1 MTTPDQPGWYDDPQD
16 PNAQRYWDG
25 QDWTPH
31 RQRKMTSRSA
41 RQSATSA
48 PQQPAAPPNLPPSPS
63 GATPQ
68 DQLPRVAQRQRFWS
82 GLSGRQKIIVV
93 AVIVVMAVI
102 IVPVF
107 AFSHGAH
114 RSPSPAGPSRSPA
127 GQSAPQPGQSPSPS
141 GQAGSHSGSPFY
153 QLGYQSGTSGWARS
167 NYAPNYYSN
176 TGATVAEMERDA
188 CSESWEHDP
197 NLPAEAKLD
206 PSIGGSFSPE
216 NQDGY
221 LKGCQDAFR
230 DHPPQPPSWDP
241 HRR

>member
-68 DQLPRVAQRQRFWS
+68 DQLPRAAQRQRFWS

-114 RSPSPAGPSRSPA
+114 RSPSPAGPSRSRQVSRRPSLASPRLRLARLALTAAPRSTNWAIRVALPVGHAATTLRTITPTPA
-127 GQSAPQPGQSPSPS
+127 PPSLRWNATPVAR
-141 GQAGSHSGSPFY
+141 AGSTIPTFP
-153 QLGYQSGTSGWARS
+153 R
-167 NYAPNYYSN
+167 
-176 TGATVAEMERDA
+176 R
-188 CSESWEHDP
+188 
-197 NLPAEAKLD
+197 
-206 PSIGGSFSPE
+206 
-216 NQDGY
+216 
-221 LKGCQDAFR
+221 
-230 DHPPQPPSWDP
+230 PSWI
-241 HRR
+241 RASVEVSLRKIKTAI